1 MRKPPVP
8 QPMMRNLSRGW
19 TGAVAITLVCASV
32 LLLGGC
38 ATNSASTLIQA
49 SRTVKQPPP
58 QLPSAAV
65 VKDELA
71 GRAFQLGRVY
81 ADLKDDDPA
90 RRLHVSSASLAAAFA
105 APLRQGFDAAKLGSG
120 KTPPYTL
127 DYAIE
132 DVRLKQGVT
141 LMPSIFLVRM
151 EIVRP
156 DGSRVLSAEFQSR
169 YLQTIPVIFPGIV
182 GALPSYNSAL
192 VAVSRMLPATAV
204 VATRTAAGLQQGRP
218 LDSIAVYPDAMSAGG
233 VISPPDIFLKDNPYG
248 IRPLTAAE
256 LADIARQL
264 RAQ

>member
-1 MRKPPVP
+1 MKTKSAQR
-8 QPMMRNLSRGW
+8 W
-19 TGAVAITLVCASV
+19 AGAACAAV

-49 SRTVKQPPP
+49 SRTVKAHPP
-58 QLPSAAV
+58 QLPDAET
-65 VKDELA
+65 VKNELA
-71 GRAFQLGRVY
+71 GRAFRLGRVY
-81 ADLKDDDPA
+81 ADLQDNDPA
-90 RRLHVSSASLAAAFA
+90 RRLQVPAESIAAAFA
-105 APLRQGFDAAKLGSG
+105 APLRQGYDAAKLGQG
-120 KTPPYTL
+120 KTPPYTI

-132 DVRLKQGVT
+132 DVRLRQGVT
-141 LMPSIFLVRM
+141 LLPSIFLVRM
-151 EIVRP
+151 EILRP

-169 YLQTIPVIFPGIV
+169 YLQTIPVIFPGLV
-182 GALPSYNSAL
+182 GALPGYNSAL

-204 VATRTAAGLQQGRP
+204 VATRTAAGLQQGKA

-248 IRPLTAAE
+248 IRPLTAAA